1 MRGLLINISSS
12 LFNIFGFTNNQ
23 SVLPIHSRMSVCKF
37 YKLRIKQ
44 RWSCVRRLSVFSEH
58 QLQHS
63 VSCFIL
69 VRVHMFTGSVL
80 CAACLSPMF
89 AMGADVLSGGVSPPS
104 AATNGCLSVTSPM
117 PASCFACVC
126 NACLCAR
133 SDQCVPNA

>member
-69 VRVHMFTGSVL
+69 VRVHMFTGPVL
-80 CAACLSPMF
+80 CAC
-89 AMGADVLSGGVSPPS
+89 VSV
-104 AATNGCLSVTSPM
+104 TNVRNGSRRALRSVTSLCCHEWL
-117 PASCFACVC
+117 SFSDLSYACIMLRLRLQCVS
-126 NACLCAR
+126 LCAFGSMR
-133 SDQCVPNA
+133 A